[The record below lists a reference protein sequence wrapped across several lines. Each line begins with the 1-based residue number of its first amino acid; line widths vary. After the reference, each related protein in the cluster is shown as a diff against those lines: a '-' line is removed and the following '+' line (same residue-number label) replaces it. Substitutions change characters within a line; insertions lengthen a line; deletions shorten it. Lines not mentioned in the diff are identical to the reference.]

1 MVICPKGPKKKVRDN
16 GKFEIAGQ
24 ILLSETVNAEG
35 TDVLVRDSAIFEIA
49 SVRDSGTPL
58 YIYIWDV
65 MRYFVL
71 YV

>member
-1 MVICPKGPKKKVRDN
+1 MG
-16 GKFEIAGQ
+16 FEIAGQ